1 MDYNIQMV
9 QVCTNDEILIQCNDM
24 ILSSDGFYP
33 PFIKLKS
40 QLQIENMIFHIF
52 PVQFDNDDI
61 QIVNQQEIIQYSQD
75 IVIQLAKSNK
85 FICVIVHNDKYIL
98 SLTNVIDR
106 TTLFRIQPCYKSQ
119 IQNSNKVSFDD
130 DIFLM
135 YSPENITLQNFEQ
148 QSDLYV
154 NINENMQQTSDFIV
168 QTIKQTTFKFKK
180 HFKESQPIS
189 YCYGSLIKI
198 KQIEKDS
205 YLELTT
211 FENIQQNPHNNNLHM
226 TDVQTQYQRIYSKN
240 RTVCWRSGERNQQHI
255 DLLIYDIWRLY
266 HPQKINTQI
275 QQGDQFYLQSLSG
288 NFFLNGDQICQN
300 YQDASF
306 FQFLEEESS
315 NSKLFYIVLNDQYL
329 SYKIVNENNFN
340 QIQEK
345 LQVEYKSKKSKLDL
359 LQFDLISNVNF
370 IHQNWLD
377 NIVQL
382 IYQINLKYSLHYD
395 DINLFIKNQSI
406 SDAKFDELFFQLQQ
420 LEIALNDLTI
430 FCVADEEKPKIIDKN
445 AIYYLKMNQY
455 NQDLLRKKVIIQ
467 SLIDFIEI
475 VKWSYEYTQIIDQN
489 KFESNNDI
497 PIQDQ
502 NIQFLLQLN
511 TLLNQIFLFFEAFSS
526 NNDYNSQMIFLAY
539 FKLKQYLGYNIGAFY
554 CLIRLFENN
563 SNLIPVAGIMPFIGE
578 SEKEFDI
585 SLIKRSTRI
594 NTILTKQQNQIK
606 SQTLIDEIFE
616 RANYCLQILKKRF
629 WGNIMKILSVLC
641 LQNDKACF
649 NNQINIGK
657 HIIQGPKI
665 LLQFVIKDNNLLY
678 VQIDENLYEFN
689 EIYVQSSKANKDFMK
704 DIIECKNFLDS
715 QLNLIG
721 LLCQERNYE
730 NIQFYRTKLPQKTLI
745 NYISYSGNA
754 ESLRCR
760 LIIILMNLY
769 VDCYPYQPKQI
780 PKQIFNLNKIYGS
793 QQQQQLNGFNL
804 EQSQLEMQDYQKKS
818 LHKQLT
824 RQFTMN
830 DTKAIEKL
838 LTITQELVKL
848 NLIQQNQI
856 NLSLSVCKI
865 LQMFY
870 KLYTFNLPQNKEF
883 HEKYFDVNLLIQAY
897 TLLPQSL
904 EQIQPLQEQVQ
915 QFQQF
920 QEQKEIFNQMA
931 VILIDFLLLY
941 FQQTETKILV
951 QTIKISQLFEN
962 LDFSQQ
968 YNYSRYDKIKENTFL
983 LLKHKQAQ
991 SETQLKAFTLMESLY
1006 QPKRNII
1013 KRLQKCLFLENQDDV
1028 SHYQFIKQ
1036 MILQL
1041 KELESADEK
1050 QQLYQSCINSLINL
1064 NQLLKK
1070 SDNLLLFQKIL
1081 RILNIDF
1088 ILLDF
1093 LESYQQICQLIS
1105 QKFIKS
1111 NNDNRYVLEIN
1122 NEEES
1127 ILQFCTQ
1134 AFIVLKY
1141 QCQGNNCNKQRI
1153 LSKFNQFDEFLKC
1166 IDIGQYDLLQE
1177 IYCESYENIESASS
1191 RIIYLLLDNLNLGSL
1206 KVLESLVI
1214 QQNIS
1219 SSKNIFEI
1227 IQQLQNTKKFKLQ
1240 MGFLDHPLETILQ
1253 QNKFQTFQKQFLIG
1267 NLPYIFQI
1275 QGIQFILYILKHSSS
1290 QGCKVIADAFPLQ
1303 QIIKNCIQLKDIFK
1317 PNFEDLNIAILNTI
1331 LKSYLIKLFNVLINY
1346 KEIIKYDDE
1355 IQQTIVQFID
1365 KETKILQSK
1374 IVVLDQQMKSTNDTQ
1389 KKYDYININFNFK
1402 VQKQN
1407 QKQSQQQLFQ
1417 QIQSGSENE
1426 SDNDKKEEDQ
1436 TSECLKQMA
1445 CYQLQYSFD
1454 CLYFNNYA
1462 MLLLDVF
1469 LNLAQLI
1476 QEQIECLEE
1485 SQQKSVGR
1493 ASSSLARQMSLSQA
1507 FAENVANDMNQSVKL
1522 KPFHNLKTKVDLFL
1536 KQIEEYL
1543 KLNLTK
1549 WEIIQNGHFLIDKS
1563 QQLKILFLRKLE
1575 FQNCNLDLIEQ
1586 KKKDYVV
1593 DQYCSPIYC
1602 HDNRIHELVLLK
1614 NKSENQFIGKQINS
1628 FFITERILATENFDM
1643 YLQIYRQQLFINED
1657 FEIISQNLS
1666 KTIIP
1671 LINCF
1676 QSSMNNLNKNYKF
1689 VKKILK
1695 FLWHMLDLHTYIRED
1710 YNQTIKIYEMN
1721 KKGKYHSK
1729 SEQILQIKAIKD
1741 FQNLL
1746 VNQGF
1751 FEIYL
1756 QFCNQ
1761 YDKIKIIQQSEL
1773 LIVNKKKKEKL
1784 LYQFMLT
1791 SMRLVRGI
1799 ESANQFAQQKLMQE
1813 ILKTKSNYML
1823 KIFSNIFERHQ
1834 QQDEVLKLRFLMQH
1848 DINRVYFA
1856 YEYNEVHRLEQKK
1869 NAMKLGILQVQ
1880 MKLIQL
1886 LAEDHF
1892 RPFQDFF
1899 REQIGFAQNYDIIQH
1914 LMNIL
1919 LNFFNQESFYAL
1931 SQDDYI
1937 LILNCFDC
1945 LKEYIQ
1951 GPCPQN
1957 QEKLCQAQFL
1967 RLCGK
1972 LLGFDDSQI
1981 KFLSLYQR
1989 FSKIDQ
1995 ALLIQE
2001 KERSRL
2007 QTQEQARKT
2016 NNIQDKTTIQQQ
2028 IIQYYIQAPIY
2039 CKQLVTSFRKS
2050 NSLNY
2055 KLFMLSEIKYRCAT
2069 TLESLTDNEQ
2079 NESDILK
2086 RISMIINEK
2095 ILIRNITIQYE
2106 KYKIIHGSGKNYT
2119 NLVFSHLL
2127 GEDSKII
2134 EQEKERKKNKQRKK
2148 VQIKDSNNYWYQVEQ
2163 EVTMELAVK
2172 DFWDSFIIETGF
2184 SLFNL
2189 LAQVY
2194 QMKDQDVLERIY
2206 EQIDNT
2212 KKQKKKYK
2220 SIIFYN
2226 LYKAIF
2232 SASQLTKN
2240 IRELQESTQ
2249 LSDKVFNPYKLKKA
2263 SGEQEAQQKKLGYR
2277 ALRFF
2282 ATRTGSIEILLPSKL
2297 LKKIMFP
2304 LVPHCFALNNE
2315 IKEKFA
2321 SDIDRLSQQRKVESV
2336 LSNSSHII
2344 QKLKTEYKFQ
2354 TLYKKNFIIN
2364 LLASN
2369 QKLWKQII
2377 FLVIVLE
2384 NLMIL
2389 FSSDS
2394 NLEKVFGDILFGL
2407 TITQII
2413 LQFLCFFIFI
2423 VKKLPYLKIKSQEIV
2438 FEKQINR
2445 IRQREIKYKYLDNSQ
2460 SIVLQEDFVLEKTDS
2475 FLLEQN
2481 KWRRL
2486 YYNITDALTLYK
2498 CILLDYEMIY
2508 FLIFTT
2514 LAFIGLYIN
2523 IVLAL
2528 LLLDV
2533 FWRFPTLTSI
2543 VNAIWRPSGSILLVL
2558 SLYIIMQYY
2567 YSLIVYHYYA
2577 DQYTPYCENLLQ
2589 CFSFILDVTFKTD
2602 GGSVGFVSSSDIYAD
2617 ENYRYSILNF
2627 WEFIYVF
2634 VVISL
2639 LYSIITGIII
2649 DSFGVLRDEAEEL
2662 DNDIK
2667 GFCLICGIDRGTL
2680 EKKAKH
2686 KKGFRFHVKYEHCV
2700 WNYIFYI
2707 SYLEDKKK
2715 SDYNGIESQVDSDLK
2730 RESINWFPINKS
2742 LSIPDEE
2749 EEQEELS
2756 NLKQIIDDK
2765 LIEIGNKI
2773 DQLKS

>member
-1 MDYNIQMV
+1 MDYNFQLT
-9 QVCTNDEILIQCNDM
+9 QVCSNDEILIQCNDM
-24 ILSSDGFYP
+24 FLSSDGFYP
-33 PFIKLKS
+33 PFIKIKS
-40 QLQIENMIFHIF
+40 QIQIENMIFHIF
-52 PVQFDNDDI
+52 PVSFDNDEI
-61 QIVNQQEIIQYSQD
+61 QILNEQEIIQYSQD
-75 IVIQLAKSNK
+75 IVLQLSKSNK
-85 FICVIVHNDKYIL
+85 YICVIVHNDKSIL

-106 TTLFRIQPCYKSQ
+106 TSLFRIQPCYKSQ

-135 YSPENITLQNFEQ
+135 YSPENITLQNLEQ
-148 QSDLYV
+148 QSDLFV
-154 NINENMQQTSDFIV
+154 NINQNLLQTSDFIL
-168 QTIKQTTFKFKK
+168 QATKQTTFKLKK
-180 HFKESQPIS
+180 HLKDNQSTS
-189 YCYGSLIKI
+189 LCYGSLIKI
-198 KQIEKDS
+198 KQIERDS

-211 FENIQQNPHNNNLHM
+211 YENIQQNPHINNLHM
-226 TDVQTQYQRIYSKN
+226 TDVQTQYQRIFSKN
-240 RTVCWRSGERNQQHI
+240 KTVFWRSGERNQQNI
-255 DLLIYDIWRLY
+255 DLLLYDIWRLY
-266 HPQKINTQI
+266 HPQKINQQI
-275 QQGDQFYLQSLSG
+275 KQGDQFYLQNLSG
-288 NFFLNGDQICQN
+288 NFYMNGDQICYN
-300 YQDASF
+300 YQDAS
-306 FQFLEEESS
+306 LYSYIEEESF
-315 NSKLFYIVLNDQYL
+315 NNKIFYILWNNQYL
-329 SYKIVNENNFN
+329 SYKIFNQNNFN
-340 QIQEK
+340 QIQDK
-345 LQVEYKSKKSKLDL
+345 QLIEYKSKKSKLDL
-359 LQFDLISNVNF
+359 LQYDLISNVDF
-370 IHQNWLD
+370 IHQNWLE

-382 IYQINLKYSLHYD
+382 IQQINLKYQLHND
-395 DINLFIKNQSI
+395 QINLFIKNQSI
-406 SDAKFDELFFQLQQ
+406 NDGKFDELFFQLQQ
-420 LEIALNDLTI
+420 LEIALNDLII
-430 FCVADEEKPKIIDKN
+430 FCVADEDKPKIIDKN

-455 NQDLLRKKVIIQ
+455 NQDLLRKKVIVQ
-467 SLIDFIEI
+467 SLIEFIEI
-475 VKWSYEYTQIIDQN
+475 VKWQYEYTQIIEQN
-489 KFESNNDI
+489 KIQLNNDI
-497 PIQDQ
+497 PIEDQ
-502 NIQFLLQLN
+502 NLQFLFQLD
-511 TLLNQIFLFFEAFSS
+511 TILNQIFLFFEAFSS
-526 NNDYNSQMIFLAY
+526 NNDYNSQIIFLAY
-539 FKLKQYLGYNIGAFY
+539 FKLKQYLGYNVGAFY

-563 SNLIPVAGIMPFIGE
+563 QNLIPVAGIMPFIGE
-578 SEKEFDI
+578 SEKEYDQ

-594 NTILTKQQNQIK
+594 NTILTKQQNYIK

-616 RANYCLQILKKRF
+616 RANYCLQILNKRF

-665 LLQFVIKDNNLLY
+665 LLQFVIKEDNLLY
-678 VQIDENLYEFN
+678 IQIDENLHELN
-689 EIYVQSSKANKDFMK
+689 EIYVQSSKINRDFMK

-730 NIQFYRTKLPQKTLI
+730 NIQFYRTKLPQKILI

-780 PKQIFNLNKIYGS
+780 PKLIFNLNKLYGLQS
-793 QQQQQLNGFNL
+793 NGFNA
-804 EQSQLEMQDYQKKS
+804 ESSQLELQEFKS
-818 LHKQLT
+818 KPLLKQLT
-824 RQFTMN
+824 RQFTIN
-830 DTKAIEKL
+830 DTKTIEKL

-848 NLIQQNQI
+848 NLIKENQI
-856 NLSLSVCKI
+856 NLSLSVCKT

-904 EQIQPLQEQVQ
+904 EQNQPLQEQVQ
-915 QFQQF
+915 QYQQF
-920 QEQKEIFNQMA
+920 QEQKEIFNQMSI
-931 VILIDFLLLY
+931 ILIDFLQLY
-941 FQQTETKILV
+941 FQQKETKIL
-951 QTIKISQLFEN
+951 TSIIKTSQEFDY

-968 YNYSRYDKIKENTFL
+968 YNYNRYEKIKQNTFL
-983 LLKHKQAQ
+983 LLKHKQSQ
-991 SETQLKAFTLMESLY
+991 TETQLKAFNLMESLY

-1013 KRLQKCLFLENQDDV
+1013 KRLQKCLFLENQKEV
-1028 SHYQFIKQ
+1028 TYYQYIKQ

-1041 KELESADEK
+1041 KELESADGK
-1050 QQLYQSCINSLINL
+1050 QQLYQNCINSLINL
-1064 NQLLKK
+1064 NKQLIN
-1070 SDNLLLFQKIL
+1070 SDNLLLLQKIL
-1081 RILNIDF
+1081 RILNFDY

-1093 LESYQQICQLIS
+1093 LESYQQICYFIT

-1111 NNDNRYVLEIN
+1111 NNDNRYILEIN
-1122 NEEES
+1122 NEEEQ

-1134 AFIVLKY
+1134 SFIILKY
-1141 QCQGNNCNKQRI
+1141 YCNGNYLNKLRI
-1153 LSKFNQFDEFLKC
+1153 LSKFNQFDDFLKC
-1166 IDIGQYDLLQE
+1166 IDLGQYDLLQE
-1177 IYCESYENIESASS
+1177 IYSESYENIESASS

-1206 KVLESLVI
+1206 KVLKSLII

-1219 SSKNIFEI
+1219 SSKNLFEI
-1227 IQQLQNTKKFKLQ
+1227 IQQIQNSKKFKQQL
-1240 MGFLDHPLETILQ
+1240 GFQDSILENILQ
-1253 QNKFQTFQKQFLIG
+1253 QNKYQTFQKQFQIG

-1275 QGIQFILYILKHSSS
+1275 QGIQFILYLLKYSNI
-1290 QGCKVIADAFPLQ
+1290 QGCKVLADIFPLQ
-1303 QIIKNCIQLKDIFK
+1303 QIIKYCIQLKDIFRST
-1317 PNFEDLNIAILNTI
+1317 FEDLNIAILNTI
-1331 LKSYLIKLFNVLINY
+1331 LKTQLIKLFNELLNY
-1346 KEIIKYDDE
+1346 KEIIKYEDE
-1355 IQQTIVQFID
+1355 IQQNIFQFIE
-1365 KETKILQSK
+1365 KEMKIFESK
-1374 IVVLDQQMKSTNDTQ
+1374 VVVLDYQMKQTNDIQ
-1389 KKYDYININFNFK
+1389 KIYDYINTNFK
-1402 VQKQN
+1402 FKIQKKSKVN
-1407 QKQSQQQLFQ
+1407 QQIFQ

-1426 SDNDKKEEDQ
+1426 SDNDLKEDEQ
-1436 TSECLKQMA
+1436 LLECQKQMA
-1445 CYQLQYSFD
+1445 YFQLQFNFD

-1462 MLLLDVF
+1462 ILLLNVF

-1476 QEQIECLEE
+1476 QEQIENIEE
-1485 SQQKSVGR
+1485 SQSKTGNR
-1493 ASSSLARQMSLSQA
+1493 ASSSFARQMSISQA
-1507 FAENVANDMNQSVKL
+1507 FADSIVNDMSQSVKL
-1522 KPFHNLKTKVDLFL
+1522 KPFNNLKIKVDSFL

-1543 KLNLTK
+1543 KLNLSK
-1549 WEIIQNGHFLIDKS
+1549 WEILENGHFLIEKS
-1563 QQLKILFLRKLE
+1563 QQLKIIFLRKLE
-1575 FQNCNLDLIEQ
+1575 FQNFNLDQIEQ
-1586 KKKDYVV
+1586 KKKDQII
-1593 DQYCSPIYC
+1593 DPYCSPIYC
-1602 HDNRIHELVLLK
+1602 NDKRIHELILLK
-1614 NKSENQFIGKQINS
+1614 NKSNNKFIDKQINS
-1628 FFITERILATENFDM
+1628 FFINERILANENFDM
-1643 YLQIYRQQLFINED
+1643 YFQIYKQQLLMNDDYEIINEN
-1657 FEIISQNLS
+1657 FSNIIL
-1666 KTIIP
+1666 P

-1689 VKKILK
+1689 IKKILK
-1695 FLWHMLDLHTYIRED
+1695 FLWHMLDIHTYIRDD
-1710 YNQTIKIYEMN
+1710 YNQTVRIYEMN

-1729 SEQILQIKAIKD
+1729 SEQILQIKAIKA

-1751 FEIYL
+1751 FETFL

-1761 YDKIKIIQQSEL
+1761 YEKIKIVQQSEL
-1773 LIVNKKKKEKL
+1773 HLINKKKKEKL
-1784 LYQFMLT
+1784 LYQFLLT
-1791 SMRLVRGI
+1791 SIRLVRGI
-1799 ESANQFAQQKLMQE
+1799 ESANQIAQQKFMQA

-1823 KIFSNIFERHQ
+1823 KIFSNIFERYQ
-1834 QQDEVLKLRFLMQH
+1834 QQDEILKLRSLIIN

-1856 YEYNEVHRLEQKK
+1856 YEFNEIHRLEQKQ
-1869 NAMKLGILQVQ
+1869 NVMKLGILQVQ
-1880 MKLIQL
+1880 MKLLQL

-1919 LNFFNQESFYAL
+1919 LNFFNQESCQAL

-1945 LKEYIQ
+1945 LKENIQ

-1957 QEKLCQAQFL
+1957 QEKLCQPQFL
-1967 RLCGK
+1967 RLCCK

-1989 FSKIDQ
+1989 FNKIDQ
-1995 ALLIQE
+1995 ALLNQE

-2007 QTQEQARKT
+2007 QTQEQLRK
-2016 NNIQDKTTIQQQ
+2016 NNYIQDKTTIQQD
-2028 IIQYYIQAPIY
+2028 IIQYYIQYPIY

-2055 KLFMLSEIKYRCAT
+2055 RLSMLSEIKYRCAT

-2086 RISMIINEK
+2086 RISMVINEK
-2095 ILIRNITIQYE
+2095 ILIHNITIQYE
-2106 KYKIIHGSGKNYT
+2106 KYKILHGSGKNYT

-2127 GEDSKII
+2127 GEDAKNI
-2134 EQEKERKKNKQRKK
+2134 EQENEKKKNEQKNK
-2148 VQIKDSNNYWYQVEQ
+2148 VQIQDNKSYWYQVEQ
-2163 EVTMELAVK
+2163 EVTIDSAVK

-2194 QMKDQDVLERIY
+2194 QMKDQDILERIY

-2212 KKQKKKYK
+2212 KQQKKKYK

-2232 SASQLTKN
+2232 SASNLTKN
-2240 IRELQESTQ
+2240 INQLQKSTS
-2249 LSDKVFNPYKLKKA
+2249 LNDKIFNPQKFKKA
-2263 SGEQEAQQKKLGYR
+2263 IGEYEAQQKKLGYR

-2282 ATRTGSIEILLPSKL
+2282 ATRTGSIEILLPSKQ
-2297 LKKIMFP
+2297 LKKVMFP
-2304 LVPHCFALNNE
+2304 LVPHCFALNNV

-2354 TLYKKNFIIN
+2354 ALYKRNFIIN

-2394 NLEKVFGDILFGL
+2394 NLQKIFGDILFGL

-2445 IRQREIKYKYLDNSQ
+2445 IRKREIKYKYLDNSQ
-2460 SIVLQEDFVLEKTDS
+2460 SIVLQEDFVLEKTDA

-2486 YYNITDALTLYK
+2486 YFNITDSLTIYK

-2567 YSLIVYHYYA
+2567 YSLTVYFYYS
-2577 DQYTPYCENLLQ
+2577 DEYSPYCQNLLQ

-2602 GGSVGFVSSSDIYAD
+2602 GGSVGYVSSSDVYAD

-2627 WEFIYVF
+2627 WEFVYVF

-2715 SDYNGIESQVDSDLK
+2715 ADYNGIESYVDSDLK
-2730 RESINWFPINKS
+2730 KESINWFPINKS

-2756 NLKQIIDDK
+2756 KFKQTLDDR
-2765 LIEIGNKI
+2765 LIEISNKI
-2773 DQLKS
+2773 DQLKV

>member
-1 MDYNIQMV
+1 MDQNIQLI
-9 QVCTNDEILIQCNDM
+9 QVCSNDEILIQCSDLF
-24 ILSSDGFYP
+24 LSSDGFYP
-33 PFIKLKS
+33 PFIKMKS

-61 QIVNQQEIIQYSQD
+61 QKLNQQEYIQYSQD

-98 SLTNVIDR
+98 SLTNNIDR

-135 YSPENITLQNFEQ
+135 YSPENITLQTLEQ
-148 QSDLYV
+148 QSDLFV
-154 NINENMQQTSDFIV
+154 NVNENVKQTSDFIIS
-168 QTIKQTTFKFKK
+168 TTKQTTFQLKK
-180 HFKESQPIS
+180 HLKDNQSTSF
-189 YCYGSLIKI
+189 CYGSLIKI
-198 KQIEKDS
+198 KQIERDS

-211 FENIQQNPHNNNLHM
+211 NENIQQNPQNNNLHM

-240 RTVCWRSGERNQQHI
+240 KTIFWRSGERNQQNI

-266 HPQKINTQI
+266 HPQKINQQI
-275 QQGDQFYLQSLSG
+275 KQGDQFYLQNLSG
-288 NFFLNGDQICQN
+288 NFYLNGDQICQN
-300 YQDASF
+300 YQEASLF
-306 FQFLEEESS
+306 SLIEEESI
-315 NSKLFYIVLNDQYL
+315 NNKLFYILWNNQYL
-329 SYKIVNENNFN
+329 SYKIINENNFN
-340 QIQEK
+340 QIQDK
-345 LQVEYKSKKSKLDL
+345 QLVEYKSKKSKLDL
-359 LQFDLISNVNF
+359 LQFDLISNVDF
-370 IHQNWLD
+370 VHQNWLD
-377 NIVQL
+377 NIVHL
-382 IYQINLKYSLHYD
+382 IYQINLKYQLHYD
-395 DINLFIKNQSI
+395 DINSFIKNQSI
-406 SDAKFDELFFQLQQ
+406 NDGKFDELFFELQQ
-420 LEIALNDLTI
+420 LEIVLNDLTI

-455 NQDLLRKKVIIQ
+455 NQDLLRKKVIVQ
-467 SLIDFIEI
+467 SLIEFIEI
-475 VKWSYEYTQIIDQN
+475 VKWSYDYTQIIEQN
-489 KFESNNDI
+489 KIESNNDI
-497 PIQDQ
+497 PIQEH
-502 NIQFLLQLN
+502 NIQFLFQLN
-511 TLLNQIFLFFEAFSS
+511 TILNQTFLFFEAFSS
-526 NNDYNSQMIFLAY
+526 NNDYNSQIIFLAY
-539 FKLKQYLGYNIGAFY
+539 FKLKQYLGYNVGAFY

-578 SEKEFDI
+578 SEKEFDL

-594 NTILTKQQNQIK
+594 NTILTKQQNQTK

-616 RANYCLQILKKRF
+616 RANYCLQILNKRF

-657 HIIQGPKI
+657 HIIKGPKI
-665 LLQFVIKDNNLLY
+665 LLQIFIKEDNLIY
-678 VQIDENLYEFN
+678 VQIDDKLYELN
-689 EIYVQSSKANKDFMK
+689 EIYVQNSKANKDFMK

-780 PKQIFNLNKIYGS
+780 PKLIFNLNKLYGS
-793 QQQQQLNGFNL
+793 VQQSNGFNAEASSL
-804 EQSQLEMQDYQKKS
+804 ELQEFQKQSF
-818 LHKQLT
+818 HKQLT
-824 RQFTMN
+824 RQFTIN

-904 EQIQPLQEQVQ
+904 EQNQPLQEQVQ

-920 QEQKEIFNQMA
+920 QEQKEIFNQMSI
-931 VILIDFLLLY
+931 ILIDFLQLY
-941 FQQTETKILV
+941 FKQKETKIL
-951 QTIKISQLFEN
+951 TSIIKTSQQFDY

-968 YNYSRYDKIKENTFL
+968 YNYSRYEKIKENTFL
-983 LLKHKQAQ
+983 LLKHKQSQ
-991 SETQLKAFTLMESLY
+991 TETQLKAFNLTESLY

-1013 KRLQKCLFLENQDDV
+1013 KRLQKCLFLENQEEV
-1028 SHYQFIKQ
+1028 LKYQFIKS

-1050 QQLYQSCINSLINL
+1050 QQLYQNCINSLINL

-1070 SDNLLLFQKIL
+1070 AENLLLLQKIL
-1081 RILNIDF
+1081 RILNVDF

-1093 LESYQQICQLIS
+1093 LESYQQICQVIT
-1105 QKFIKS
+1105 QKFNKS
-1111 NNDNRYVLEIN
+1111 NNDNRYILEIN

-1134 AFIVLKY
+1134 SFIILKY
-1141 QCQGNNCNKQRI
+1141 QCNGNNYNKQRI

-1166 IDIGQYDLLQE
+1166 IDLGQYDLLQE
-1177 IYCESYENIESASS
+1177 IYSESYENIESASS
-1191 RIIYLLLDNLNLGSL
+1191 RIIYLLLDNLNFGSL

-1219 SSKNIFEI
+1219 SSKNLFEI
-1227 IQQLQNTKKFKLQ
+1227 IQQIQNSKKLKQQL
-1240 MGFLDHPLETILQ
+1240 GFQDNPLDKILS

-1267 NLPYIFQI
+1267 NMPYTFQI
-1275 QGIQFILYILKHSSS
+1275 QGIQFVLYLLKYSNP
-1290 QGCKVIADAFPLQ
+1290 QGCKVLADSFPLQ
-1303 QIIKNCIQLKDIFK
+1303 QVIKYCTQLKDIFK
-1317 PNFEDLNIAILNTI
+1317 PKFEDLNLAILNTI
-1331 LKSYLIKLFNVLINY
+1331 LKTQLIKLFNVLLNY

-1355 IQQTIVQFID
+1355 IQQTIVLFID
-1365 KETKILQSK
+1365 KETKVFESK
-1374 IVVLDQQMKSTNDTQ
+1374 VVVLDPKMKSTNEAQ
-1389 KKYDYININFNFK
+1389 KIYDYIDSNFK
-1402 VQKQN
+1402 FKIQKQ
-1407 QKQSQQQLFQ
+1407 QKENQQLFQ
-1417 QIQSGSENE
+1417 QIQSGSEND
-1426 SDNDKKEEDQ
+1426 SDDSDSKEDEQ
-1436 TSECLKQMA
+1436 LSECQKQMA
-1445 CYQLQYSFD
+1445 CFSLQHNFN
-1454 CLYFNNYA
+1454 CLYFNDYA
-1462 MLLLDVF
+1462 MLLLNVF

-1476 QEQIECLEE
+1476 QEQIENFEE
-1485 SQQKSVGR
+1485 SKSKPGSR
-1493 ASSSLARQMSLSQA
+1493 ASSTLARQMSLSQA
-1507 FAENVANDMNQSVKL
+1507 FAESIANDMNQSVKL
-1522 KPFHNLKTKVDLFL
+1522 KPFHNLKVKIDLFL

-1543 KLNLTK
+1543 KANLTK
-1549 WEIIQNGHFLIDKS
+1549 WEIIENGHFLIEKS

-1575 FQNCNLDLIEQ
+1575 FQNCNLDQIEQ
-1586 KKKDYVV
+1586 QKKDQVV
-1593 DQYCSPIYC
+1593 DPYCSPIYC
-1602 HDNRIHELVLLK
+1602 NDNRIHELNLLK
-1614 NKSENQFIGKQINS
+1614 NKSENKFIDKQINS
-1628 FFITERILATENFDM
+1628 FFINEQILAIENFDM
-1643 YLQIYRQQLFINED
+1643 YFQIYKQQLFMNED
-1657 FEIISQNLS
+1657 FEIISENFS
-1666 KTIIP
+1666 KPIVP

-1676 QSSMNNLNKNYKF
+1676 SSSMNNLNKNFKSA
-1689 VKKILK
+1689 KKILK
-1695 FLWHMLDLHTYIRED
+1695 FLWHMLDIHTYIRDD
-1710 YNQTIKIYEMN
+1710 YIQTVKVYELN

-1729 SEQILQIKAIKD
+1729 SEQILQIKAIKA

-1751 FEIYL
+1751 FEIFL
-1756 QFCNQ
+1756 QFCNS
-1761 YDKIKIIQQSEL
+1761 YDKIKIVQQSEL
-1773 LIVNKKKKEKL
+1773 FLLNKKKKEKL
-1784 LYQFMLT
+1784 LYQFLLT
-1791 SMRLVRGI
+1791 SIRLVRGI

-1823 KIFSNIFERHQ
+1823 KIFTSIFERYQ
-1834 QQDEVLKLRFLMQH
+1834 QQDETLKLRSLIQH
-1848 DINRVYFA
+1848 DINRVYLA
-1856 YEYNEVHRLEQKK
+1856 YEFNENHRLEQKK

-1886 LAEDHF
+1886 LAEDHY

-1945 LKEYIQ
+1945 LKENIQ

-1957 QEKLCQAQFL
+1957 QEKLCQPQFL

-1981 KFLSLYQR
+1981 KFLNLYQR

-1995 ALLIQE
+1995 ALLNQD

-2007 QTQEQARKT
+2007 QTQEQVRKI
-2016 NNIQDKTTIQQQ
+2016 NNLQDKTIIQQQ
-2028 IIQYYIQAPIY
+2028 IIQYYIQCPIY

-2106 KYKIIHGSGKNYT
+2106 KYKILHGSGKNYT

-2127 GEDSKII
+2127 GEDAKNI
-2134 EQEKERKKNKQRKK
+2134 EQEKERKKNIQRRK
-2148 VQIKDSNNYWYQVEQ
+2148 VQIKDSNTYWYQVEQ
-2163 EVTMELAVK
+2163 EVTVESAVK

-2212 KKQKKKYK
+2212 KTQKKKYK
-2220 SIIFYN
+2220 SIVFYN

-2232 SASQLTKN
+2232 QASQLTKN
-2240 IRELQESTQ
+2240 IRQLQQSAQ
-2249 LSDKVFNPYKLKKA
+2249 LSDKIFNPYKLKKA

-2282 ATRTGSIEILLPSKL
+2282 ATRTGSIEILLPSKQ
-2297 LKKIMFP
+2297 LKKVMFP
-2304 LVPHCFALNNE
+2304 LVPHCFALNNV

-2354 TLYKKNFIIN
+2354 ALYKKNFVIN

-2394 NLEKVFGDILFGL
+2394 NLEKIFGDILFGL

-2423 VKKLPYLKIKSQEIV
+2423 VKKLPYLRIKSQEIV

-2445 IRQREIKYKYLDNSQ
+2445 IRMREIKYKYLDNSQ

-2486 YYNITDALTLYK
+2486 YFNITDYLTLYK

-2514 LAFIGLYIN
+2514 LAFIGLYVN

-2602 GGSVGFVSSSDIYAD
+2602 GGSVGFVSSSDVYAD

-2627 WEFIYVF
+2627 WEFVYVF

-2715 SDYNGIESQVDSDLK
+2715 SDYNGIESYVDSDLK

-2756 NLKQIIDDK
+2756 NFKQTIDDR
-2765 LIEIGNKI
+2765 LIEIYNKI
-2773 DQLKS
+2773 DQLKG